1 MFFHPSLF
9 VTAAEETT
17 ASSEEDLGTRE
28 VDLLEYDHIR
38 EDRELKDKLHRKY
51 SGYISLLKN
60 EFSNKKKKAKLP
72 REARQV
78 LLDWWSIHYK
88 WPYPTV
94 RIHIFSLISKYCYL
108 IFIFKLQ
115 YLF

>member
-1 MFFHPSLF
+1 MI
-9 VTAAEETT
+9 VTVPDETT

-28 VDLLEYDHIR
+28 VDILEYEQIR

-78 LLDWWSIHYK
+78 LLDWWTLHYK

-94 RIHIFSLISKYCYL
+94 RIHIFLLVSEYCFS
-108 IFIFKLQ
+108 IFMFK
-115 YLF
+115 